1 MEKITLKKI
10 IYKNYLKTTL
20 TSIFFIELALL
31 ILYFNA
37 NNNILQ
43 KSTKFVLKDVKE
55 SVYDRVKDI
64 KYHFDSSFLVI
75 ENNLK
80 SLQNEQ
86 ENFFEQ
92 IDNLKISNNE
102 KYKFAENGM
111 YYNVNNETDSSVIVS
126 KNSSITNDLKEEI
139 KKTKYLEKNL
149 KANVVNNQI
158 VVAGY
163 FNSRHNYSRYY
174 PFINKAYNSFP
185 ADLNMKNYNFY
196 YKADI
201 KHNPEKKVTW
211 TNVYLD
217 PAGQGWMISAI
228 APIYKNDVL
237 QGVVGLDVTVDII
250 IRNFLTLKI
259 PYKGESFLI
268 DKNLEIIAMSRKIA
282 QILKVKNFNNYEY
295 EKDEK
300 ISNTIFK
307 SEKEPLKYKSIEL
320 KNILKDVVNNKK
332 YKHDFLLDGKRYFI
346 FTEQIEKLSW
356 HTITLIK
363 EDDIL
368 SEVKDLE
375 KEYLYLG
382 LIVIILIVLFYL
394 IFFIYLHKKANDFV
408 YTINKPLSKIINMT
422 KTLGSTKKQI
432 ELADCGIMEI
442 DEVNKNFNK
451 LAKELENRTEEL
463 IKTEASRAMHEELSN
478 TDALTKVYNRRF
490 LEDFSKKYFEILKR
504 EKGIL
509 SILLVDIDDFKAIND
524 NYGHDMGDQVLLD
537 LVDIMKEK
545 IRENDFIV
553 RLGGDEFLILLPN
566 SNINGAKTVA
576 QKLIDCINKNT
587 KNNKKF
593 TVSIGCS
600 EYNINDKEIHSLI
613 KRADTSLYDAKKDG
627 KNKIV

>member
-20 TSIFFIELALL
+20 TSILFIELALL

-43 KSTKFVLKDVKE
+43 KSTEFVLKDVKE

-64 KYHFDSSFLVI
+64 KYHFNNSFYVV
-75 ENNLK
+75 ENSLK

-92 IDNLKISNNE
+92 IDNLKVSNNE
-102 KYKFAENGM
+102 KYKFAENGI
-111 YYNVNNETDSSVIVS
+111 YYNTNNETDSSVIVS
-126 KNSSITNDLKEEI
+126 KNTSITSELIEEI

-149 KANVVNNQI
+149 KSNVENNQI

-174 PFINKAYNSFP
+174 PFNNNAYNNFP
-185 ADLNMKNYNFY
+185 ADLDMQNYNFY

-201 KHNPEKKVTW
+201 KHNPEKKIVW

-217 PAGQGWMISAI
+217 PVGKGWMISAI
-228 APIYKNDVL
+228 APIYKSDVL
-237 QGVVGLDVTVDII
+237 QGVVGLDVTVDKII
-250 IRNFLTLKI
+250 DNFLTLKI

-268 DKNLEIIAMSRKIA
+268 DKDLEIIAMSRKIA
-282 QILKVKNFNNYEY
+282 QILKVENFNNYVY
-295 EKDEK
+295 KKDEK

-307 SEKEPLKYKSIEL
+307 SEKEPLKYKSVEL
-320 KNILKDVVNNKK
+320 KSILKDIVNNKN
-332 YKHDFLLDGKRYFI
+332 YKNDFLLDGKRYFV
-346 FTEQIEKLSW
+346 FTEKIEELSW
-356 HTITLIK
+356 YTITLVS

-368 SEVKDLE
+368 SDVKDLE

-382 LIVIILIVLFYL
+382 IIVIIFIVLFYL
-394 IFFIYLHKKANDFV
+394 IFFIYLHKKSNDFV

-422 KTLGSTKKQI
+422 KTLGRNKNQTH
-432 ELADCGIMEI
+432 LVDCGITEI
-442 DEVNKNFNK
+442 DEVNKNFNT
-451 LAKELENRTEEL
+451 LAKELENRTKEL

-490 LEDFSKKYFEILKR
+490 LEDFSKKYFEIMKR

-537 LVDIMKEK
+537 LVDIMKEN

-566 SNINGAKTVA
+566 SNINGAKIVA
-576 QKLIDCINKNT
+576 QKLIDCISENT
-587 KNNKKF
+587 KSNKKF
-593 TVSIGCS
+593 TVSIGTS
-600 EYNINDKEIHSLI
+600 EYNNNDKEINTLI